1 MVERMIVGPLFT
13 NAYIVSVGKKEC
25 VVIDPGAEGQKICA
39 RLEVLNVAPKAI
51 IATHGH
57 IDHTGA
63 IGHILSVYGDDIPV
77 CIHEADAD
85 FLAESAA
92 KTNRETFARFGDQG
106 TDVMDELYNE
116 TPEPTVLLKQGDTI
130 LESDFQVLHTPG
142 HTPGGISLY
151 SEERG
156 VVFSGD
162 TLFFKGIG
170 RTDIPGGDAEQLR
183 HSIEKVLFEL
193 PPETRLFP
201 GHGPNST
208 IEREKRNNPLHSDGQ
223 PI

>member
-1 MVERMIVGPLFT
+1 MIERIIVGPLFT
-13 NAYIVSVGKKEC
+13 NAYVVSIGKKEC
-25 VVIDPGAEGQKICA
+25 IVIDPGAEGEKIRS

-63 IGHILSVYGDDIPV
+63 INHILDAYDADIPV
-77 CIHEADAD
+77 CIHEADAA
-85 FLAESAA
+85 FFAESAA
-92 KTNRETFARFGDQG
+92 QTNRETFAQFGDQG
-106 TDVMDELYNE
+106 TEVLDELFNE
-116 TPEPTVLLKQGDTI
+116 TPKPTVFLKHGDTI
-130 LESDFQVLHTPG
+130 LDSDLQVLCTPG

-170 RTDIPGGDAEQLR
+170 RTDIPGGDAGRLR
-183 HSIEKVLFEL
+183 DSIEKVLFEL

-208 IEREKRNNPLHSDGQ
+208 IERERKNNPLVSDGQ